1 MVNSRA
7 EQLKEINNSYED
19 RIFSLAMKNISAE
32 SEGKILY
39 KENMMQSVIELPPPE
54 AKERFTRLLDR
65 HLKNQRKNMRKGKLL
80 RKVVLIVAAVV
91 AVFAVAMLTVS
102 AFRAQ
107 VLNLFMK
114 PEQKYTYVQITDS
127 AAEPSVSSLPVDWKN
142 AYMPTY
148 IPDGYKVTNVKN
160 VSNYKSIRF
169 DKDTSNFYFAEHNSK
184 NGMALNT
191 ETAPLVKPISVN
203 GHDGSL
209 VQKDDIL
216 SITWEMDNRLFL
228 IYGNISQE
236 ELVKIAESVKYI
248 P

>member
-1 MVNSRA
+1 MANSRS
-7 EQLKEINNSYED
+7 EQLKEINNSYDD
-19 RIFSLAMKNISAE
+19 RIFSLAMKNITAE

-39 KENMMQSVIELPPPE
+39 KENMQSVIELPPPE

-65 HLKNQRKNMRKGKLL
+65 HLKNQRKIMRKGKLL
-80 RKVVLIVAAVV
+80 RKVVLIVAAVI

-148 IPDGYKVTNVKN
+148 IPDGYEVTSVTNVN
-160 VSNYKSIRF
+160 SYKSIRF
-169 DKDTSNFYFAEHNSK
+169 DKDSSSLYYSELNSA
-184 NGMALNT
+184 NGAALDT
-191 ETAPLVKPISVN
+191 ETAPLAKSVSIN
-203 GHDGSL
+203 SHEGSL
-209 VQKDDIL
+209 VKKDGML

-228 IYGNISQE
+228 IYGDINQE
-236 ELVKIAESVKYI
+236 ELVKIAESVKFI
-248 P
+248 S